1 MYLLDTNICIAIN
14 NQNPQAIAQFSRK
27 YAQCYV
33 PTIVIAELYK
43 GAYCSQKRE
52 LNLNR
57 INDFLSLI
65 PTIVEFDR
73 KAAVEFGRI
82 QGELKQLGKPTED
95 LDALIAAIA
104 RSRHDIVV
112 TNNTRHFREIPN
124 LQLENWLAID
134 LGQ

>member
-73 KAAVEFGRI
+73 KAAVEFGQI

-112 TNNTRHFREIPN
+112 TNNTRHFREITN
-124 LQLENWLAID
+124 LQLENWLASD
-134 LGQ
+134 RGQ